1 MASKALEKARVKGR
15 KNRSS
20 IDEIKMGE
28 EPVFQKGE
36 TAKDVDK
43 RLAMWSKAAAWYNYF
58 YKPKDYIDPML
69 SFATEVCKYDKD
81 KIKALKKLKDWELTG
96 RLGKVAKLWQRGYE
110 YTKPEMTRWKEEL
123 NEIYIKAQAAVEEE
137 VAAPV
142 EKVVISVQQRQRD
155 KINETIAVDWDEIVD
170 GWVDEKYTQSID
182 VFKLFKTYDLKGS
195 SINMFKDMVM
205 YEYQPIKDAYDN
217 TCDQCVEAYSH
228 ITRRKQNKMLKVME
242 GIFSDLE
249 QLKTANKATKVPRA
263 KKPKASDV
271 QVKNLK
277 YRTDSF
283 DDKVSSI
290 NPVMIPGKHIL
301 FVYNTKNK
309 KLIQYATES
318 LKGFEVSGTTIKNI
332 GDGSRQ
338 TTLRKPGEIL
348 PLILKKS
355 TKQIDKQVWDTV
367 TTKISEP
374 NGRIS
379 ADCILLRVL

>member
-1 MASKALEKARVKGR
+1 MASKSLEKARVKGR

-20 IDEIKMGE
+20 IDDIKMGA
-28 EPVFQKGE
+28 EPIFQKGE
-36 TAKDVDK
+36 TTEDVDK
-43 RLAMWSKAAAWYNYF
+43 RLVMWSTAAAWYNYF
-58 YKPKDYIDPML
+58 YKPKDYIDSML

-81 KIKALKKLKDWELTG
+81 KIRTLKKLKDWELTL

-110 YTKPEMTRWKEEL
+110 YTKPEIKRWKKEL
-123 NEIYIKAQAAVEEE
+123 NEIYIQAQAAVEEE
-137 VAAPV
+137 VAAPA

-170 GWVDEKYTQSID
+170 GWCDKKYTQSID

-205 YEYQPIKDAYDN
+205 HEYQPIKDAYDQ
-217 TCDQCVEAYSH
+217 TCEQSVEAYSH
-228 ITRRKQNKMLKVME
+228 ITKRKQNKMLKVME

-249 QLKTANKATKVPRA
+249 QLKTANKAAKVPRA
-263 KKPKASDV
+263 KKPKTSDI

-277 YRTDSF
+277 YRTDSLE
-283 DDKVSSI
+283 DKVSSI

-318 LKGFEVSGTTIKNI
+318 VKGFEVSGTTIKNI
-332 GDGSRQ
+332 GDGSKQ

-348 PLILKKS
+348 PLILNKS
-355 TKQIDKQVWDTV
+355 IKQIDKLVWDTV

-379 ADCILLRVL
+379 ADCILLRAL